1 MRGDSHGYT
10 LWLGEGQAIF
20 GEFCPKG
27 TVTDRDLIKLK
38 IQPPDYPTNEVD
50 IFFWDESDMVE
61 TAKTFR
67 RIAEAIER
75 KLWPV
80 LEPDWANIPGGDSM
94 SNMPLGVIGS

>member
-1 MRGDSHGYT
+1 
-10 LWLGEGQAIF
+10 
-20 GEFCPKG
+20 
-27 TVTDRDLIKLK
+27 
-38 IQPPDYPTNEVD
+38 
-50 IFFWDESDMVE
+50 MVE